1 MGVPNVGKTDS
12 FAGYSC
18 VVPDAG
24 SIANLLNQYF
34 CTYTGPVEVSELH
47 MVTDQWPHG
56 SASPMPTCSIW
67 DASTMNPTTPSSA
80 AIPTFPAL

>member
-1 MGVPNVGKTDS
+1 M
-12 FAGYSC
+12 
-18 VVPDAG
+18 VPDAG

-56 SASPMPTCSIW
+56 SASTDANVQYMGRIDKNPM
-67 DASTMNPTTPSSA
+67 TPSSA